1 MVEKINEKTVKIFGR
16 IDSNNASQFEK
27 ELFNAAGDNIAD
39 ITIDAAD
46 TEYISSAG
54 LRVFLKLKKAASG
67 EVSVINTSNEVYDIF
82 EVTGFTSLLS
92 VSKKLREVSID
103 GCEVI
108 GEGANGKVYRI
119 DDETIIKV
127 FAPNVSMETV
137 KEERDF
143 AQAAFIAGVPT
154 AISYDVV
161 KCGDSYGAVY
171 EMLNAKTVASV
182 IKENP
187 ERAEELGRRLGKLLK
202 ELHSTEADTNV
213 LSNMLDIYKERVESL
228 RKYYTDDEVNKIK
241 SVYGI
246 LPQKTT
252 LVHGDFH
259 AKNVMLMN
267 DELVFIDMGDV
278 GYGHPLQDIGG
289 TYLSMVRVG
298 KIDPNMTE
306 KYVGMN
312 HELCK
317 TVWKAMTDE
326 YFGEKAE
333 IGRKLAEI
341 YGEAKYSLTP
351 CIYTKFDDEMLKRF
365 VAGVRERSILNPDFD
380 VSMAQKYVDEL
391 KSKFSLI
398 K

>member
-1 MVEKINEKTVKIFGR
+1 MVEKINDNTLKISGR
-16 IDSNNASQFEK
+16 IDSNNAAQFEK
-27 ELFNAAGDNIAD
+27 EMFDAAGESVTE

-46 TEYISSAG
+46 AEYISSAG
-54 LRVFLKLKKAASG
+54 LRVFLKLKKKASG
-67 EVSVINTSNEVYDIF
+67 EVSVINASSDVYDIF
-82 EVTGFTSLLS
+82 DVTGFTSLLN
-92 VSKKLREVSID
+92 VSKKLREVSVD

-108 GEGANGKVYRI
+108 GEGANGKVYRL

-127 FAPNVSMETV
+127 FAPNVSMDVV

-161 KCGDSYGAVY
+161 KCGDSYGAIY

-202 ELHSTEADTNV
+202 ELHSTEADKNV
-213 LSNMLDIYKERVESL
+213 LSNMLTIYKERVESL
-228 RKYYTDDEVNKIK
+228 RKYYTDEEVNKIK
-241 SVYGI
+241 SVYDL

-252 LVHGDFH
+252 MVHGDFH

-278 GYGHPLQDIGG
+278 GYGHPLQDLGG
-289 TYLSMVRVG
+289 SYLGMVRIG
-298 KIDPNMTE
+298 KVSPELTE
-306 KYVGMN
+306 RYVGISN
-312 HELCK
+312 DLCK
-317 TVWKAMTDE
+317 IVWKAMTDE
-326 YFGEKAE
+326 YFGEHAE
-333 IGRKLAEI
+333 TGRKLAEI

-351 CIYTKFDDEMLKRF
+351 CIYSKFTDEMLRGF
-365 VAGVRERSILNPDFD
+365 ISRARENGILNPEFD
-380 VSMAQKYVDEL
+380 VSMTEAYIKEL
-391 KSKFSLI
+391 TEANI
-398 K
+398 I

>member
-1 MVEKINEKTVKIFGR
+1 MIEKLNDNTIKISGR
-16 IDSNNASQFEK
+16 IDSNNAAAFEK
-27 ELFNAAGDNIAD
+27 ELFNAVGEKIGD

-67 EVSVINTSNEVYDIF
+67 EVSVINASNDVYDIF
-82 EVTGFTSLLS
+82 EVTGFTSILS
-92 VSKKLREVSID
+92 VSKKLREVSVD

-119 DDETIIKV
+119 DNETIIKV
-127 FAPNVSMETV
+127 FAPNVSMDVV

-161 KCGDSYGAVY
+161 KCGDSYGAIY

-187 ERAEELGRRLGKLLK
+187 ERAEELGIRLGKLLK
-202 ELHSTEADTNV
+202 ELHNTEADTNV
-213 LSNMLDIYKERVESL
+213 LSNMLDIYKQRVEYM
-228 RKYYTDDEVNKIK
+228 RKYYTEEEIEKIK
-241 SVYGI
+241 GLYDI

-252 LVHGDFH
+252 MVHGDFH

-278 GYGHPLQDIGG
+278 GYGHPLQDIAG

-312 HELCK
+312 YDLCK
-317 TVWKAMTDE
+317 TVWKSLTDE

-351 CIYTKFDDEMLKRF
+351 CTYTKFTDEMLQGFIAR
-365 VAGVRERSILNPDFD
+365 ARERSILNPDFD
-380 VSMAQKYVDEL
+380 VSMAQEYIDEL
-391 KSKFSLI
+391 TEANLI
-398 K
+398 